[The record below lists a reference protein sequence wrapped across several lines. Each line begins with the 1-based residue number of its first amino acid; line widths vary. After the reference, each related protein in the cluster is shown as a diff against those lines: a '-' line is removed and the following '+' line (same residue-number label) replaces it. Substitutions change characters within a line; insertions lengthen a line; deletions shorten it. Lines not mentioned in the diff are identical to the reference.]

1 MHIPHFSHSLVR
13 QGIPSL
19 ALSFVMAF
27 SGGCAL
33 VPQQPKP
40 PIDQVN
46 VISPIAQHNLGALP
60 FSDQN
65 VTEDW
70 WMQFND
76 STLNALVLRAEKNN
90 LDIKLAL
97 NRIEQARAQLG
108 ISDAHKAPQVSAFS
122 SVVREDI
129 SDNGKF
135 AALGAKPDGNS
146 YWQAEVDI
154 SWELDLWGRL
164 DYLTDAAKQ
173 GLNASVFDA
182 AAVQVLLRA
191 NIVSHYFELRGA
203 QQQLAL
209 AQREYELSEKA
220 LNMVVSRYRN
230 GATGK
235 ATVAQTKAKVAN
247 IAAQIPYLQAQV
259 DQLMNR
265 LASLSGEPPRTL
277 STLLSAHLK
286 QPSLPNRIPLQ
297 LDGDLAQQRP
307 DIKAAAAKLRQ
318 AVAAT
323 GAAHADF
330 YPSISLN
337 GRTGFEAFNTDALSN
352 WDAAFFSVGPYV
364 YLPIFQGGK
373 LERRLTLTQEKQA
386 AAALEYRKT
395 VLKAWHEVDDA
406 LTNLQAT
413 HTQYQLLNEAYN
425 ALLLALHHTK
435 AGYAQGSMSRI
446 DVIQADEQMTRSEQ
460 LMQQSQTKLNVAL
473 VTLYKA
479 LGGGWQ
485 QTNMPQEDAL

>member
-1 MHIPHFSHSLVR
+1 MHIPRFTHTCIR
-13 QGIPSL
+13 QYIAPL
-19 ALSFVMAF
+19 ALSIVVVV

-33 VPQQPKP
+33 IPQQPTP
-40 PIDQVN
+40 VTDQVN
-46 VISPIAQHNLGALP
+46 IVSPMAHHNTGALP
-60 FSDQN
+60 FADQN
-65 VTEDW
+65 VAEDW
-70 WMQFND
+70 WTQFND
-76 STLNALVLRAEKNN
+76 TTLNTLVLRAEKNN

-97 NRIEQARAQLG
+97 NRIAQAKAQLG
-108 ISDAHKAPQVSAFS
+108 ISEAHKAPQVSAFS

-146 YWQAEVDI
+146 YWQAGFDI

-191 NIVSHYFELRGA
+191 NVVSHYFELRGA

-209 AQREYELSEKA
+209 AQREYELSEQA
-220 LNMVVSRYRN
+220 LNMAVSQYRN
-230 GATGK
+230 GVTGK
-235 ATVAQTKAKVAN
+235 ATVAQSKAKVAN
-247 IAAQIPYLQAQV
+247 IAAKIPHLQAQV
-259 DQLMNR
+259 DQRMNQ
-265 LASLSGEPPRTL
+265 LAWLSGEPPKALTAM
-277 STLLSAHLK
+277 LSAHTQ
-286 QPSLPNRIPLQ
+286 QPSLPTRIPLQ

-307 DIKAAAAKLRQ
+307 DIKVAAAKLSQ
-318 AVAAT
+318 AVAT
-323 GAAHADF
+323 VGVAHADF

-352 WDAAFFSVGPYV
+352 WDGAFFAVGPTV

-406 LTNLQAT
+406 LSDLQAT
-413 HTQYQLLNEAYN
+413 YAEHQALSEAYN
-425 ALLLALHHTK
+425 ALALVLRHTET
-435 AGYAQGSMSRI
+435 GYAQGSMSHM
-446 DVIQADEQMTRSEQ
+446 DVIQANEQMTHGEQ
-460 LMQQSQTKLNVAL
+460 LMQQSQTKLNIAL

-485 QTNMPQEDAL
+485 QADVAKEDAL